1 MKVGDVMTR
10 GVEPI
15 SPEATIQHAAICM
28 AEQDVGALLVGSQEA
43 VEGIITDRDILL
55 RVVVE
60 GRSPKRVRVRD
71 AMSSTLFTCR
81 EDDPVERAFAE
92 LSEHQIRRLPVLD
105 GDGRLVGIVTLGD
118 LAKRERDPH
127 GALEALRSI
136 SEPHRGH
143 SVRDPR
149 R

>member
-15 SPEATIQHAAICM
+15 SPEATIQQAAVCM
-28 AEQDVGALLVGSQEA
+28 AEHDIGAILVGSPEA
-43 VEGIITDRDILL
+43 IEGIITDRDILF

-60 GRSPKRVRVRD
+60 GRSAQSVRVREI
-71 AMSSTLFTCR
+71 MSSSLFTCR
-81 EDDPVERAFAE
+81 EDDPVELAFRE
-92 LSEHQIRRLPVLD
+92 MSEHQIRRLPVLD
-105 GDGRLVGIVTLGD
+105 DDGHLVGIVTLGD
-118 LAKRERDPH
+118 LARRERDPQE
-127 GALEALRSI
+127 ALEALRTI

-143 SVRDPR
+143 PVREPR